1 MNTTDIIDKIRQ
13 LRSLSKSQN
22 VFESA
27 AAAAAA
33 DKLIEKYR
41 ISEVDLYSASDG
53 GEEPTEDSSVL
64 YETARTIT
72 WKFVLADNLSAHYGC
87 ALWNNWESRLSS
99 DFRKNSRRVSR
110 YRLVGRKSDR
120 EIVSYMFAWLSM
132 EIERLT
138 KLNCKGQG
146 HIACQSYAE
155 GAVAGIKHQ
164 MDLSKAEVKKEA
176 QQAGQTQAL
185 IKLDARQEESNAA
198 LSLLHPNLVFG
209 KKKIYRHIDR
219 DAYGNGVRAGESIH
233 LGKAMGG
240 AGPKLLG
247 A

>member
-1 MNTTDIIDKIRQ
+1 MNTADIIDKIRQ
-13 LRSLSKSQN
+13 LRALSKNNN

-41 ISEVDLYSASDG
+41 ISEADLQTESSEKPD
-53 GEEPTEDSSVL
+53 EDSSVL

-72 WKFVLADNLSAHYGC
+72 WKYVLCHNLAVHYGC
-87 ALWNNWESRLSS
+87 TVWNNWAVGLSS
-99 DFRKNSRRVSR
+99 DFRKNNRKVSR

-146 HIACQSYAE
+146 HITSQSYAE
-155 GAVAGIKHQ
+155 GAVSGIKQQ
-164 MDLSKAEVKKEA
+164 MDLSKAEMKKEA

-185 IKLDARQEESNAA
+185 VKLDARQEESKAA
-198 LSLLHPNLVFG
+198 LRILHPELVY
-209 KKKIYRHIDR
+209 KTKTIARHIDQN
-219 DAYGNGVRAGESIH
+219 AYGDGVRAGKSIH